1 MPSPSSDPPRSTA
14 RTSSPSGRATDAASA
29 DRQTWVELLRHLRRT
44 QPDLCRQW
52 FDNLDCIGF
61 SSGVLQVRAAT
72 DVHRDYLQ
80 RSCGNAFADAARAVT
95 GLLVSIRFLGPNDSV
110 AAPPPPLPRAVSLT
124 TTPASIVMQAA
135 PVAAVGS
142 GNDSL
147 SRGQSVS
154 HPATQNPGYNGSVNQ
169 PNQFNQSY
177 QTHQGAPAHSNYGH
191 TTRHDDGGHSANTP
205 QRSTPA
211 GGNQNSGG
219 SGGSYANGGH
229 SGHGNHGGHDE
240 SDNNSPTASAVMAEL
255 LGPGAGLANPGY
267 RPVLDVY
274 TDGLTINPDN
284 SFENFVVGP
293 ETRFAH
299 AAALAVSNGSGA
311 QYNPLFLHA
320 AVGLGKTHLL
330 QAIVLAT
337 KARKPDSVIYY
348 TSCDGFMTQF
358 MDAVQAGMMAQF
370 RNKFRHV
377 DMLLVDDIHFLTG
390 RGRLQEEFFHTF
402 NALHQAGKQLVLSS
416 DAAPDDIPD
425 LEQRL
430 VSRFNWGLVVKL
442 DPPMF
447 ETREAIVKT
456 KARLRGVHL
465 PDEVASFIA
474 RRIESNIRELEGA
487 LTKLQVMADVER
499 REIDMP
505 LARMALS
512 DGDSNRIEPKV
523 QMRSIIELVTDYFGV
538 TEPDLVSKRRHR
550 SITQPRQVCM
560 FLARHHTRFSLEEI
574 GGHFGN
580 RDHTTV
586 MHAVKTIEDR
596 CQTEEDFG
604 KVVKQLEERLKSPRG

>member
-1 MPSPSSDPPRSTA
+1 MPSPSSDSPRPTA
-14 RTSSPSGRATDAASA
+14 RSSSPSGRATDAASA
-29 DRQTWVELLRHLRRT
+29 DRQTWVELLKHLRRT

-52 FDNLDCIGF
+52 FDNLECIGF

-124 TTPASIVMQAA
+124 SAPTPVVVQAPPPA
-135 PVAAVGS
+135 TVTAGQDS
-142 GNDSL
+142 GG
-147 SRGQSVS
+147 RGQSAG
-154 HPATQNPGYNGSVNQ
+154 HLTAQNL
-169 PNQFNQSY
+169 
-177 QTHQGAPAHSNYGH
+177 GH
-191 TTRHDDGGHSANTP
+191 N
-205 QRSTPA
+205 
-211 GGNQNSGG
+211 G
-219 SGGSYANGGH
+219 SGGQSHQSHQSHQAHQSHQSQSGPQAHPSHGQPARQGEGAHQASTSQRSGPSGGH
-229 SGHGNHGGHDE
+229 QGHGGYDD

-255 LGPGAGLANPGY
+255 LGPGAGLASPGY

-299 AAALAVSNGSGA
+299 AAALAVANGAGA

-337 KARKPDSVIYY
+337 KARKADSVIYY

-442 DPPMF
+442 EPPMF

-465 PDEVASFIA
+465 PEEVASFIA

-512 DGDSNRIEPKV
+512 DGDNNRIEPKV

-586 MHAVKTIEDR
+586 MHAVKTIEER